1 MITLE
6 QLEGEARFVAQN
18 AKHNLKLVKQ
28 QAALIDPAKLES
40 NIKWLEMMI
49 ILHQKDLA
57 AAKLQ
62 MKKARLAGRTSLRT
76 RLKYLVASILRDDRD
91 KGKGEAI

>member
-6 QLEGEARFVAQN
+6 DLEQEARFVAKN

-28 QAALIDPAKLES
+28 QAAVIDPAKLES

-49 ILHQKDLA
+49 DLHQRDLA
-57 AAKLQ
+57 AAKEQ

-76 RLKYLVASILRDDRD
+76 RLKYLVASILREDRS
-91 KGKGEAI
+91 KGKGEAV

>member
-1 MITLE
+1 MMTLE
-6 QLEGEARFVAQN
+6 DLEREARFVAQN
-18 AKHNLKLVKQ
+18 AKHNLKLVRQ
-28 QAALIDPAKLES
+28 RAETIDPAKLES

-49 ILHQKDLA
+49 ALHKKDLA

-76 RLKYLVASILRDDRD
+76 RLKYLVASILREDRN
-91 KGKGEAI
+91 KGKGEAV

>member
-28 QAALIDPAKLES
+28 QAAVIDPAKLES

-49 ILHQKDLA
+49 SLHQKDLA
-57 AAKLQ
+57 AAKEQ

-76 RLKYLVASILRDDRD
+76 RLKYLVTSILRDDDR
-91 KGKGEAI
+91 KSKGEAV

>member
-1 MITLE
+1 MTLE
-6 QLEGEARFVAQN
+6 DLERDARFVAKN

-28 QAALIDPAKLES
+28 QAEVIDPAKLAS

-49 ILHQKDLA
+49 ALHQKDLA
-57 AAKLQ
+57 AAKVQ

-76 RLKYLVASILRDDRD
+76 RLKYLVASILRDERS
-91 KGKGEAI
+91 KGKGDAA